1 MKNFV
6 LRITVVLIVFTLITS
21 CKDYTTQSREKAGY
35 IISGTVKGLD
45 QGFVKMTDYGNRE
58 KITVIDSTQIV
69 NGAFEFTGKVD
80 FPDMVNL
87 SIDGKIS
94 RFFLENS
101 YITLDIDWSEVQ
113 ASNWQFNS
121 KVSGSK
127 SHDLYAAIEAQ
138 TKAILEDPK
147 YKTLDK
153 VGELY
158 AQAKKTKSAEDLE
171 KAKSLQKELMPLSKE
186 RMDRYL
192 KAKKDFVRNNPDSP
206 IAVHILGYQ
215 YTEGRMNKGELKEY
229 YNLFTGNA
237 RETVFFKHHIT
248 KVYKDNFE
256 NLGVGN
262 TAPDFTLQTV
272 EGNDLTLS
280 KVNAKYKLVD
290 FWASWCIPCRTSFKH
305 LKELHKQYKKD
316 GFEIVGIGT
325 ADLDD
330 QWRKAIVEDQTPWL
344 NVFDVAK
351 GRTYGPV
358 AKSYG
363 VPHLPTTFL
372 IDNNNTILLRNPTKD
387 ELDTKL
393 KRVFGY

>member
-101 YITLDIDWSEVQ
+101 HITLDIDWSEVQ

-171 KAKSLQKELMPLSKE
+171 KASE
-186 RMDRYL
+186 
-192 KAKKDFVRNNPDSP
+192 
-206 IAVHILGYQ
+206 
-215 YTEGRMNKGELKEY
+215 
-229 YNLFTGNA
+229 
-237 RETVFFKHHIT
+237 
-248 KVYKDNFE
+248 
-256 NLGVGN
+256 
-262 TAPDFTLQTV
+262 
-272 EGNDLTLS
+272 
-280 KVNAKYKLVD
+280 
-290 FWASWCIPCRTSFKH
+290 W
-305 LKELHKQYKKD
+305 
-316 GFEIVGIGT
+316 IGT
-325 ADLDD
+325 
-330 QWRKAIVEDQTPWL
+330 
-344 NVFDVAK
+344 
-351 GRTYGPV
+351 
-358 AKSYG
+358 
-363 VPHLPTTFL
+363 
-372 IDNNNTILLRNPTKD
+372 
-387 ELDTKL
+387 
-393 KRVFGY
+393 